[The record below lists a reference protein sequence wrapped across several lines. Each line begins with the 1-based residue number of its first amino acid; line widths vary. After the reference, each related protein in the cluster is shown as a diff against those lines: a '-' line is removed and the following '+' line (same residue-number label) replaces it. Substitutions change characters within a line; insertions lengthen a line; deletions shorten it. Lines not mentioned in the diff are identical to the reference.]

1 MKPFSKPHFSGF
13 PLKYDIK
20 LYVVF
25 KAFLISFKLAYRST
39 STIQQKL
46 GAKSNRLP
54 ATLNFSNA
62 KSCWDIKVIL

>member
-1 MKPFSKPHFSGF
+1 MENPLKKFLFNYALNIKPFSKPHFSGF

-25 KAFLISFKLAYRST
+25 KAFHISYKLAYRST

-46 GAKSNRLP
+46 GGEKQHIASY
-54 ATLNFSNA
+54 S
-62 KSCWDIKVIL
+62 